1 MDTPVLD
8 AIRVVSANEWIAL
21 GHAVLRIAAII
32 MAAWVVSVVAN
43 HAIRT
48 AVGRIGAAARGDR
61 RERFDTLGRVVGRLV
76 SALVMVIAATA
87 ILEVLGISLTPILAT
102 AGLAGVAVGL
112 GAQSLLKDYING
124 LFLLVDD
131 QLRQGEVV
139 QIAGIGGSVEEVTL
153 RYIRLRDYNG
163 HVHFVP
169 NGQIGT
175 VTNRTRDFAFAVMDV
190 GIAYRESVREAIKV
204 MRSIGLEMRADAT
217 FGPRILEDL
226 EIAGVNE
233 WAGSAVVI
241 RCRFKVDAVQQ
252 WGVRR
257 EYLERLK
264 AAFDAHDIE
273 IPYPHLTVYAGE
285 PKLEAAPAF
294 NVRSVPGVK

>member
-1 MDTPVLD
+1 MDTPILD
-8 AIRVVSANEWIAL
+8 AIRSFSASEWIAL
-21 GHAVLRIAAII
+21 GHAVLRIAVIVI
-32 MAAWVVSVVAN
+32 AAWVVSWVAN
-43 HAIRT
+43 RAIHNTMR
-48 AVGRIGAAARGDR
+48 RLGAAARGDR

-76 SALVMVIAATA
+76 STLVIVIAATA
-87 ILEVLGISLTPILAT
+87 ILEVLGVSLTPVLAT
-102 AGLAGVAVGL
+102 AGVAGIAVGL
-112 GAQSLLKDYING
+112 GAQSLFKDYIHG

-139 QIAGIGGSVEEVTL
+139 QIAGISGSVEEVTL
-153 RYIRLRDYNG
+153 RYIRLRDYHG

-190 GIAYRESVREAIKV
+190 GIAYRESVREAIDV
-204 MRSIGLEMRADAT
+204 MRSIGLEMRADAA

-233 WAGSAVVI
+233 WAGSAIVI

-285 PKLEAAPAF
+285 PKLETAPAF
-294 NVRSVPGVK
+294 NVRGVPRVK